1 MACPWRTLKVAMDFL
16 GFGGHRMLSGDG
28 RELSDAVFERFRV
41 LGGIADADVD
51 DDLLKLRALHDA
63 GVAEFLD
70 QGRAPLALVLLDQ
83 TVLVLVFE
91 TALAA
96 FFSAFGAAAL
106 ASAFGASALAV
117 FRRFGFRRGGLRRPF
132 GASPLSERRP

>member
-1 MACPWRTLKVAMDFL
+1 
-16 GFGGHRMLSGDG
+16 MLSGDG

-70 QGRAPLALVLLDQ
+70 QGRHHFTLG
-83 TVLVLVFE
+83 T
-91 TALAA
+91 
-96 FFSAFGAAAL
+96 S
-106 ASAFGASALAV
+106 
-117 FRRFGFRRGGLRRPF
+117 
-132 GASPLSERRP
+132 